1 MNILTL
7 DDLPGKGIRLS
18 RTTLWRLERD
28 GIFPRRIQISPGRVG
43 WLESE
48 VDRYVAERA
57 EHHRVVC
64 GSIGAIAA

>member
-7 DDLPGKGIRLS
+7 ADLPAKGIKLS

-28 GIFPRRIQISPGRVG
+28 GVFPRRLQLSPGRVG

-48 VDRYVAERA
+48 IDRYIADRA

-64 GSIGAIAA
+64 GADLMVAA